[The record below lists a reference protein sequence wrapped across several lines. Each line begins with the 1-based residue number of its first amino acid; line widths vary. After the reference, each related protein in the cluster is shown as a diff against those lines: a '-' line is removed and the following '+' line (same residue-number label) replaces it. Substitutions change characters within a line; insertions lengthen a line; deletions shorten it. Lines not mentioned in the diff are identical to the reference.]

1 MPTIADAA
9 KINNIPIPM
18 LIEKISLQ
26 YPDRKWER
34 TTELPAEFNLSA
46 LQKPAPEA
54 IEHLQVEGKL
64 TKQQATKI
72 LKAESLASAIVSAV
86 QEVELAINY
95 SEGQIEALE
104 LIAARNKGKASVLEA
119 WQNDQLQGL
128 EGRFNGIQTR
138 MQALTVPAQDLL
150 SAQVQAGEAGKDLL
164 SQIREFTI

>member
-1 MPTIADAA
+1 
-9 KINNIPIPM
+9 M

-54 IEHLQVEGKL
+54 VEHLQVEGKL

-72 LKAESLASAIVSAV
+72 LKAESLASAIVNAV
-86 QEVELAINY
+86 QEVELAVSF
-95 SEGQIEALE
+95 SEGQIEGLE
-104 LIAARNKGKASVLEA
+104 IIAARNKGKTSILQA
-119 WQNDQLQGL
+119 WQNDQLKGL
-128 EGRFNGIQTR
+128 EGRFNSVQSR

-150 SAQVQAGEAGKDLL
+150 SAQVQAGEVGKDLL
-164 SQIREFTI
+164 SQIQEFTI